1 MHFHYIKKHY
11 FCLFKIKTIMKVL
24 VVEDEFELL
33 NTTCEYLQKEEFICE
48 SAATY
53 FEAED
58 KLITYK
64 YDIVILDINLP
75 DGNGLDL
82 LKLIKEKTPETG
94 VLIVSAK
101 DSLDDKLKGLDLG
114 ADDYI
119 TKPFHLAELNSRVNS
134 LIRRKKFRG
143 SKNIVFN
150 EIEIDPEAITVMANK
165 KILDLTK
172 KEYHLLLYFITNKN
186 RVLTKE
192 AIAEHLWGDN
202 IDLVDNFDFIYTH
215 MRNLRKK
222 MKKNGANDYLQT
234 IYGLGYK
241 FGE

>member
-1 MHFHYIKKHY
+1 M
-11 FCLFKIKTIMKVL
+11 KILII
-24 VVEDEFELL
+24 EDEKDLV
-33 NTTCEYLQKEEFICE
+33 NVMCQYLQKEDFICE
-48 SAATY
+48 FAVNF

-58 KLITYK
+58 KLISYN

-82 LKLIKEKTPETG
+82 LKIIKTNKSDTG

-119 TKPFHLAELNSRVNS
+119 TKPFHLAELNSRINS
-134 LIRRKKFRG
+134 LIRRQKFEG
-143 SKNIVFN
+143 NHTITFN
-150 EIEIDPEAITVMANK
+150 EIEIDPNA
-165 KILDLTK
+165 KIVKVNNSPVDLTK
-172 KEYHLLLYFITNKN
+172 KEFFLLLYFITNKN

-192 AIAEHLWGDN
+192 SIAEHLWGDS
-202 IDLVDNFDFIYTH
+202 IDLADNFDFIYTH

-222 MKKNGANDYLQT
+222 LKTKGATNYMQT

>member
-1 MHFHYIKKHY
+1 MI
-11 FCLFKIKTIMKVL
+11 
-24 VVEDEFELL
+24 VEDELELL
-33 NTTCEYLQKEEFICE
+33 NSTCGYLQKEDFICE
-48 SAATY
+48 PAPNF

-58 KLITYK
+58 KLITYQ
-64 YDIVILDINLP
+64 YDVVILDINLP
-75 DGNGLDL
+75 DGNGLEL
-82 LKLIKEKTPETG
+82 LKLIKEKSPETG

-101 DSLDDKLKGLDLG
+101 NSLDDRLKGLDLG

-119 TKPFHLAELNSRVNS
+119 TKPFHLAELNSRINS
-134 LIRRKKFRG
+134 LLRRRKFMG
-143 SKNIVFN
+143 STNIIFN
-150 EIEIDPEAITVMANK
+150 EIEIDPDAKSAIVNGSL
-165 KILDLTK
+165 LDLTK
-172 KEYHLLLYFITNKN
+172 KEYFLLLYFITNKG

-202 IDLVDNFDFIYTH
+202 IDMVDNFDFIYTH

-222 MKKNGANDYLQT
+222 LKKSGATDYLQT

>member
-1 MHFHYIKKHY
+1 
-11 FCLFKIKTIMKVL
+11 MKL
-24 VVEDEFELL
+24 LIVEDEIELL
-33 NTTCEYLQKEEFICE
+33 NSTSEYLQKEDFICE
-48 SAATY
+48 TAPNF

-58 KLITYK
+58 KLISYE
-64 YDIVILDINLP
+64 YDVVILDINLP
-75 DGNGLDL
+75 DGNGLEL
-82 LKLIKEKTPETG
+82 LKLIKGKNPETG

-101 DSLDDKLKGLDLG
+101 NSLDDKLNGLDLG

-134 LIRRKKFRG
+134 LLRRRKYEG
-143 SKNIVFN
+143 NKNIVFN
-150 EIEIDPEAITVMANK
+150 EIEIDPDAKTAVANGVT
-165 KILDLTK
+165 LDLTK
-172 KEYHLLLYFITNKN
+172 KEYFLLLYFVTNKN

-202 IDLVDNFDFIYTH
+202 IDMVDNFDFIYTH

-222 MKKNGANDYLQT
+222 LKNSGATDYLQT